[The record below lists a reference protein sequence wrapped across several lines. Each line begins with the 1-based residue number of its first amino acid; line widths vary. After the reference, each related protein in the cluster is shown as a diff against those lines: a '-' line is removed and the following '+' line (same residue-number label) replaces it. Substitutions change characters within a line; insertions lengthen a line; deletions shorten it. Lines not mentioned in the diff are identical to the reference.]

1 MPRPLPADVRRIVI
15 TGASSGIG
23 AATAIAFAER
33 GARLVLAAR
42 GREGLEDIAA
52 RCRIAGGEA
61 HVAVVDTTDA
71 AAVADLA
78 EKARVTLGGIDLWFS
93 NVGVGV
99 LGRFTDVPIA
109 DHARVID
116 VNLTSHMNDAHAVLP
131 IFLAQD
137 RGIWVN
143 MISLAGFVATPYS
156 AAYSASK
163 FGLKGFS
170 QSLRGELSK
179 RPGIHICDIYPTF
192 IDTPGV
198 AHAGN
203 YTGARLK
210 PPPGAMP
217 PEAVAKAVVRLAF
230 HPRHS
235 TTIGMPTAALKLA
248 QMFVPNLAPA
258 VMNGFLDKWTADTE
272 RGPNGS
278 GSIHEHKGD
287 GGALTS
293 GFPRPDPRPAITGAA
308 AVGAGIAAI
317 GFVAW
322 FARRKR

>member
-1 MPRPLPADVRRIVI
+1 MSRPLPDDARRIVI

-23 AATAIAFAER
+23 AATAIAFAEA
-33 GARLVLAAR
+33 GARLLLAAR
-42 GREGLEDIAA
+42 GREGLEDVAA
-52 RCRIAGGEA
+52 RCRAAGGEA
-61 HVAVVDTTDA
+61 HVAVVDSTDA
-71 AAVADLA
+71 AAVAGLA
-78 EKARVTLGGIDLWFS
+78 ETARATLGGIDLWFS

-116 VNLTSHMNDAHAVLP
+116 VNLTSHINEAHAVLP

-137 RGIWVN
+137 RGTWVN

-163 FGLKGFS
+163 FGLRGFS
-170 QSLRGELSK
+170 QALRGELS
-179 RPGIHICDIYPTF
+179 RHPRIHICDVYPTF

-210 PPPGAMP
+210 PPPGALP
-217 PEAVAKAVVRLAF
+217 PEAVAKAVVKLARRP
-230 HPRHS
+230 HHS

-258 VMNGFLDKWTADTE
+258 VMNGFLDTWTAKTE
-272 RGPNGS
+272 RGENGS
-278 GSIHEHKGD
+278 GAIHATAGAAD
-287 GGALTS
+287 GLTS
-293 GFPRPDPRPAITGAA
+293 GWPRPDPRPAIGTAA
-308 AVGAGIAAI
+308 AVGAGVAAL
-317 GFVAW
+317 GLGLW
-322 FARRKR
+322 LTRRK